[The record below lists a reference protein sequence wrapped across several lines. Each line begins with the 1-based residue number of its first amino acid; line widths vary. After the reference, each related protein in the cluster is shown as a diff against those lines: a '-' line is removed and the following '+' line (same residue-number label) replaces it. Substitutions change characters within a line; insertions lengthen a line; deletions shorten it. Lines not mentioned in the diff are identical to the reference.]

1 MPGRSTAVGNPTAD
15 MDGFAMPGTE
25 CGWYGVRCSEDRVT
39 ELQFFFNNNLE
50 GRIPVELGNL
60 TNLGLN

>member
-1 MPGRSTAVGNPTAD
+1 

-25 CGWYGVRCSEDRVT
+25 CGWYGVRCSEDRVAK
-39 ELQFFFNNNLE
+39 LQFFFNNNLQ
-50 GRIPVELGNL
+50 GRIPAELGNL